1 MSDEIALRAAVC
13 ANPDDDTARLVYAD
27 WLDEHGTPDPAG
39 RARSSGGAGPGTSAK
54 RAAFIR
60 AKIAEH
66 RLDSADTAA
75 AVVSDSIGF
84 GSEHG
89 HDRVDW
95 SAVDAGVAAH
105 RAAWA
110 AVAGA
115 PSPLSAKGEGV
126 PRIRGVNVRG
136 DERGFYSRAQVSDA
150 DSFLARAADLFR
162 AVPITTVAFEAL
174 TADQARALL
183 AGGHL
188 ARLRE
193 LEFDEYTEPDALR
206 ALGAHRDAVGVRA
219 IRLEETVTGD
229 HIDALAE
236 GKHWTGVREFE
247 AGYVDDSDEPPTA
260 DQFAALFARPWF
272 RGVRTLHAQSCG
284 LNAECARAL
293 ARNCPEL
300 RDLDLW
306 SNPIRAAGAVALAE
320 SKALRHLRTLSVA
333 VCEINDGGALAAL
346 MTTPNLPALAA
357 LHVSVNGARGP
368 SAKDLARGKRG
379 PGLRALSVSNLTPN
393 AAEALAA
400 SPTFAGLWWLDV
412 SWSPLADEG
421 VERMLRAAKFEHLVG
436 LDLSETFLN
445 VPGVQALAAWPG
457 GASLQWLNLSSNAF
471 AENGARA
478 LIASTHLKNLKHV
491 EATGRAAKLLKA
503 HFKKVKA

>member
-1 MSDEIALRAAVC
+1 VSDEAALRAAIC
-13 ANPDDDTARLVYAD
+13 AKPDDDTARLVYAD
-27 WLDEHGTPDPAG
+27 WLDENKQ
-39 RARSSGGAGPGTSAK
+39 AK

-60 AKIAEH
+60 AKVAEH
-66 RLDSADTAA
+66 RLDHADTPAA
-75 AVVSDSIGF
+75 LVSDFIGF
-84 GSEHG
+84 GTELG

-95 SAVDAGVAAH
+95 SAVDADVAAH
-105 RAAWA
+105 RAAWK

-126 PRIRGVNVRG
+126 PRIRGVNVSG

-150 DSFLARAADLFR
+150 DNFLARAADLFR

-174 TADQARALL
+174 TADQARALI
-183 AGGHL
+183 ASGHL

-193 LEFDEYTEPDALR
+193 LEFDEYAEPDALR
-206 ALGAHRDAVGVRA
+206 ALGAYRDAAGVRA
-219 IRLEETVTGD
+219 IRLEEAITGD

-247 AGYVDDSDEPPTA
+247 AGFVENSDDPPTA

-272 RGVRTLHAQSCG
+272 RGVRKLDAPGCN

-306 SNPIRAAGAVALAE
+306 SNPLRAAGAVALAE
-320 SKALRHLRTLSVA
+320 SKVLRHLRTLSAA

-357 LHVSVNGARGP
+357 LYVSVNGARGP
-368 SAKDLARGKRG
+368 SAKELARGKRG
-379 PGLRALSVSNLTPN
+379 PGLRALSASNLTPN
-393 AAEALAA
+393 AAEALGAHPA
-400 SPTFAGLWWLDV
+400 FAELWWLDV
-412 SWSPLADEG
+412 SSSPLQDEG
-421 VERMLRAAKFEHLVG
+421 VERLLRAAAFERLVG

-445 VPGVQALAAWPG
+445 VPGVRALAAWPG
-457 GASLQWLNLSSNAF
+457 GAALQWLNLSSNPF

-478 LIASTHLKNLKHV
+478 LIESQHLTNLKWV
-491 EATGRAAKLLKA
+491 EATGRAAKLLSA
-503 HFKKVKA
+503 HFKKARK